1 MSTPLSGNLTTPYTP
16 PFKVVRQYFIVATIV
31 FILLNG
37 LMLFSYQYIQGYHF
51 QPRLLAFVHIGV
63 LGWATLII
71 MGAMTQLVPVI
82 LETSLCSVRLSQW
95 GLWLYLAGVAGIT
108 AHFWL
113 LAGGAGGMASVA
125 IIAFLAIILFA
136 ANIGLTLRKVKA
148 INITVVHIIAAILYL
163 ASVATLG
170 LLLGLNLTFPF
181 LRGNHLDYLALHA
194 AIGFGGWFSMV
205 IMGVS
210 YKLLPMFSLS
220 YTYRTWPGWTA
231 FGLVNVGIL
240 GIVIEFILGNPFY
253 SAVLIAAGL
262 FMFSYQVWLIMA
274 ARMRKTLDLGLRHT
288 MLAYGYIP
296 ITALLGLYIALSHGI
311 PVIRQR
317 VVLIFGFAVIFGCIT
332 FLVIGMMYKIVP
344 FLVWFH
350 KYSDQIG
357 KEKVPLLKDMFSER
371 IGNVQFWLSNIGV
384 PGVMAGLFIENQMIV
399 AIGLTITFISSLL
412 FGYNMFTIFTKR
424 PG

>member
-231 FGLVNVGIL
+231 FGLVNVGII
-240 GIVIEFILGNPFY
+240 GIIVEFLTHRPFY
-253 SAVLIAAGL
+253 STVFILAGL
-262 FMFSYQVWLIMA
+262 IMFSYQVVIIMKG
-274 ARMRKTLDLGLRHT
+274 RMRKALDVGLRHA
-288 MLAYGYIP
+288 LLSYAYIP
-296 ITALLGLYIALSHGI
+296 FAAVLGVVISLSNI
-311 PVIRQR
+311 SPEIRQR
-317 VVLIFGFAVIFGCIT
+317 IILIYGFTVLFGCIT
-332 FLVIGMMYKIVP
+332 LLIIGMMYKIVP

-350 KYSDQIG
+350 KYSDKVG
-357 KEKVPLLKDMFSER
+357 KEKVPLLKDMFSEKV
-371 IGNVQFWLSNIGV
+371 GNIQFWLINIGV
-384 PGVMAGLFIENQMIV
+384 PNVMVGLYLENQTIV
-399 AIGLTITFISSLL
+399 GIGLTIIFIASLL
-412 FGYNMFTIFTKR
+412 FGFNILTVFTRK
-424 PG
+424 

>member
-1 MSTPLSGNLTTPYTP
+1 M
-16 PFKVVRQYFIVATIV
+16 A
-31 FILLNG
+31 
-37 LMLFSYQYIQGYHF
+37 
-51 QPRLLAFVHIGV
+51 V
-63 LGWATLII
+63 LGWATMII
-71 MGAMTQLVPVI
+71 MGAMTQLIPVI
-82 LETSLCSVRLSQW
+82 LETSLFSVWMAKW
-95 GLWLYLAGVAGIT
+95 GLWLYVLAVATIT
-108 AHFWL
+108 GHFWFF
-113 LAGGAGGMASVA
+113 AAKGGGMAWA
-125 IIAFLAIILFA
+125 AGMAFTAVLFFVI
-136 ANIGLTLRKVKA
+136 NVGLTLRKVKS
-148 INITVVHIIAAILYL
+148 INITIAHIIAAIIYL
-163 ASVATLG
+163 TIVASIG
-170 LLLGLNLTFPF
+170 LLLGFNLSMPF
-181 LRGNHLDYLALHA
+181 IKGNHLHYMALHA
-194 AIGFGGWFSMV
+194 AIGFGGWFFMI

-240 GIVIEFILGNPFY
+240 GIVIEFILGNPFC

-262 FMFSYQVWLIMA
+262 LMFSYQVWLIMA

-384 PGVMAGLFIENQMIV
+384 LGVMAGLFIENQMIV

>member
-1 MSTPLSGNLTTPYTP
+1 MTSWSILAMRPPQKRYLKDTIRSGLPGRAKSPTQIMNAPFSGNLTTPYTP
-16 PFKVVRQYFIVATIV
+16 PFKVVRQYFIVATIA

-113 LAGGAGGMASVA
+113 LAGGDGGMASVA

-170 LLLGLNLTFPF
+170 LLLARLEKQKTSLTPMQMTRQPYQSVQSWGLSRTRQPWPS
-181 LRGNHLDYLALHA
+181 
-194 AIGFGGWFSMV
+194 AIGQPIQGRHQTTK
-205 IMGVS
+205 IMPSSSGPPIS
-210 YKLLPMFSLS
+210 LHKMSSFSL
-220 YTYRTWPGWTA
+220 TTPATA
-231 FGLVNVGIL
+231 
-240 GIVIEFILGNPFY
+240 
-253 SAVLIAAGL
+253 AAN
-262 FMFSYQVWLIMA
+262 MIQ
-274 ARMRKTLDLGLRHT
+274 
-288 MLAYGYIP
+288 P
-296 ITALLGLYIALSHGI
+296 
-311 PVIRQR
+311 RQTGTNSPR
-317 VVLIFGFAVIFGCIT
+317 
-332 FLVIGMMYKIVP
+332 
-344 FLVWFH
+344 
-350 KYSDQIG
+350 
-357 KEKVPLLKDMFSER
+357 
-371 IGNVQFWLSNIGV
+371 
-384 PGVMAGLFIENQMIV
+384 
-399 AIGLTITFISSLL
+399 
-412 FGYNMFTIFTKR
+412 
-424 PG
+424 